1 MAFVNAVGRAQPN
14 SLAQGGTGSN
24 LTDPNADRILFW
36 DDSAAAIAFLTAG
49 TGLSI
54 SGTTITASGGS
65 PGNVGQIITNSA
77 QPNGSTS
84 SSVNLITTAITPS
97 STSSKILVFG
107 GATIITD
114 LTTSSTSGYLQLDG
128 GNIDVTGW
136 GPIRS
141 GSASS
146 FAFGVFSTLFG
157 MDQPNTA
164 SSVSYTLDLYASSG
178 TLTYGNGSRRCYMML
193 IEVLQ

>member
-1 MAFVNAVGRAQPN
+1 MPIVNSIGRVQPN
-14 SLAQGGTGSN
+14 SLAQGGTASN

-36 DDSAAAIAFLTAG
+36 DDSAGFMTWLTAG
-49 TGLSI
+49 TGLTI

-65 PGNVGQIITNSA
+65 PGNIGQIITNSA
-77 QPNGSTS
+77 QPNGATTS
-84 SSVNLITTAITPS
+84 NANLITTAITPS

-114 LTTSSTSGYLQLDG
+114 FATTLTSGYLQLDG

-146 FAFGVFSTLFG
+146 FGFGVFSTLFG
-157 MDQPNTA
+157 MDEPNTV
-164 SSVSYTLDLYASSG
+164 SSVSYTLDVYASSG

>member
-65 PGNVGQIITNSA
+65 PGNIGQIITNSA
-77 QPNGSTS
+77 QPNGSTT
-84 SSVNLITTAITPS
+84 SSVNLMTTAITPA

-107 GATIITD
+107 GATLIVTAA
-114 LTTSSTSGYLQLDG
+114 STSGYLQLDG
-128 GNIDVTGW
+128 GNIDVSAW
-136 GPIRS
+136 API
-141 GSASS
+141 GSASPT
-146 FAFGVFSTLFG
+146 AIGIFSTAFG
-157 MDQPNTA
+157 MDQPNTT
-164 SSVSYTLDLYASSG
+164 SPVNYTLDCYVSG
-178 TLTYGNGSRRCYMML
+178 GTILYGNGSRRCYMML